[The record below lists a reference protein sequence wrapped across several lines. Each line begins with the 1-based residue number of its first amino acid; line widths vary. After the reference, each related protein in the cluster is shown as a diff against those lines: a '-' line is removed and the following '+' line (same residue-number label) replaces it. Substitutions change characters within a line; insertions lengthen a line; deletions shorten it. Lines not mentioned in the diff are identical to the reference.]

1 MLIGSVMGLLISG
14 ANDTKTML
22 IAALVG
28 GGLAWFLYEYIAKR
42 REERAKAKEEAK
54 NNSGKE

>member
-1 MLIGSVMGLLISG
+1 M
-14 ANDTKTML
+14 

-54 NNSGKE
+54 NSNEKE